1 MGGAVADVVSYTP
14 IGVVIDVA
22 QGNPTAYHPPSPPPP
37 PPPPPACSTYQSG
50 TSELELRGF
59 NPDQVGTRCN
69 NTLSIW
75 LEEKRNLFCSDV
87 NNFGKNPGGSTCI
100 ERNAGQTLA
109 KTYCG
114 GSDRIKTAAACTRE
128 YLGNDAW
135 VQLAT
140 AYCVSDTGKADQW
153 CSCFNVMN
161 GVCDND
167 PNAAGCPEKALSYD
181 PLVAATP
188 QGFKSA
194 WVGREGCYGLVCQE
208 EAGSSKWVLEN
219 ANQNCASP
227 IQICG
232 PAINAENLTASTI
245 NSSCNIGGVTYDED
259 GNPMDKDGDPLP
271 LDEDGNPIY
280 PPENALVALLPSAL
294 RPYLPLSFSDLTGD
308 DTNKKIGAGASSM
321 SSLMSCVCIVVLL
334 LMVTSGGGKSG
345 GPSRFRR

>member
-1 MGGAVADVVSYTP
+1 MGGTAEDVFRATP
-14 IGVVIDVA
+14 IGAAVDAA
-22 QGNPTAYHPPSPPPP
+22 QGNPTIYEEAFNPPSDPT

-50 TSELELRGF
+50 TSESELVSF
-59 NPDQVGTRCN
+59 QVDQPTPGRACT

-75 LEEKRNLFCSDV
+75 LEQKRDIFCSDV
-87 NNFGKNPGGSTCI
+87 NNFGKNPGGGTCI
-100 ERNAGQTLA
+100 ERNAGQALA

-114 GSDRIKTAAACTRE
+114 GSDRIKTAAACTRA
-128 YLGNDAW
+128 YLGDDAW
-135 VQLAT
+135 VLLAT
-140 AYCVSDTGKADQW
+140 TYCQSDTGKADQW

-167 PNAAGCPEKALSYD
+167 PNAAGCAEKALSYD

-259 GNPMDKDGDPLP
+259 GNPMDRDGDPLP

-280 PPENALVALLPSAL
+280 PEEGFFTKYFPTS
-294 RPYLPLSFSDLTGD
+294 LTDFTGGD
-308 DTNKKIGAGASSM
+308 INKKIGPGALCGT
-321 SSLMSCVCIVVLL
+321 SLMSCVCIVVLL
-334 LMVTSGGGKSG
+334 LVMSSGGGKSG

>member
-1 MGGAVADVVSYTP
+1 MGGTAEDVFRATP
-14 IGVVIDVA
+14 IGAAVDAA
-22 QGNPTAYHPPSPPPP
+22 QGNPTIYEEAFNPPSDPT

-50 TSELELRGF
+50 TSESELVSF
-59 NPDQVGTRCN
+59 QVDQPTPGRACT

-75 LEEKRNLFCSDV
+75 LEQKRDIFCSDV
-87 NNFGKNPGGSTCI
+87 NNFGKNPGGGTCI
-100 ERNAGQTLA
+100 ERNAGQALA

-114 GSDRIKTAAACTRE
+114 GSDRIKTAAACTRA
-128 YLGNDAW
+128 YLGDDAW
-135 VQLAT
+135 VLLAT
-140 AYCVSDTGKADQW
+140 TYCQSDTGKADQW

-259 GNPMDKDGDPLP
+259 GNPMDRDGDPLP

-280 PPENALVALLPSAL
+280 PEEGFFTKYFPTS
-294 RPYLPLSFSDLTGD
+294 LTDFTGGD
-308 DTNKKIGAGASSM
+308 INKKIGPGALCGT
-321 SSLMSCVCIVVLL
+321 SLMSCVCIVVLL
-334 LMVTSGGGKSG
+334 LVMSSGGGKSG

>member
-1 MGGAVADVVSYTP
+1 MGGTAEDVFRATP
-14 IGVVIDVA
+14 IGAASDA
-22 QGNPTAYHPPSPPPP
+22 LQGNPTIYEEAFNPPSDPTPT
-37 PPPPPACSTYQSG
+37 PPPACSTYQSG
-50 TSELELRGF
+50 TSELQLRSF
-59 NPDQVGTRCN
+59 NPDQAGTRCN

-75 LEEKRNLFCSDV
+75 LEQKRNLFCSDV

-100 ERNAGQTLA
+100 ERNAGQDLA
-109 KTYCG
+109 KTYCS

-128 YLGNDAW
+128 YLGPDAW

-167 PNAAGCPEKALSYD
+167 PDAAGCPEKALSYD

-188 QGFKSA
+188 QGFKGA

-280 PPENALVALLPSAL
+280 PEEGFFTKYFPTS
-294 RPYLPLSFSDLTGD
+294 LTDFTEGD
-308 DTNKKIGAGASSM
+308 INKKIGPGALCST
-321 SSLMSCVCIVVLL
+321 SLMSCVCIVVLL
-334 LMVTSGGGKSG
+334 MVMSSGGGNSG
-345 GPSRFRR
+345 GSSGFRR

>member
-1 MGGAVADVVSYTP
+1 MGGAAEDVWRATP
-14 IGVVIDVA
+14 IGAASDA
-22 QGNPTAYHPPSPPPP
+22 LQGKPTVYEEWANPPSDPT
-37 PPPPPACSTYQSG
+37 PPPPPACSTYKSG
-50 TSELELRGF
+50 TSESELVGF
-59 NPDQVGTRCN
+59 QVNQTTPGRNCT

-75 LEEKRNLFCSDV
+75 LEQKRDLFCKDV
-87 NNFGKNPGGSTCI
+87 NNFGKNPGGGTCI
-100 ERNAGQTLA
+100 ERNAGQALA
-109 KTYCG
+109 KTYCS

-128 YLGNDAW
+128 YLGDDAW
-135 VQLAT
+135 VLLAT
-140 AYCVSDTGKADQW
+140 AYCESDTGKADQW

-167 PNAAGCPEKALSYD
+167 PNAAGCAEKALSYD

-259 GNPMDKDGDPLP
+259 GNPMDKDGVPLP

-280 PPENALVALLPSAL
+280 PEEGFFTKYFPTS
-294 RPYLPLSFSDLTGD
+294 LTDFTEGD
-308 DTNKKIGAGASSM
+308 INKKIGPGASCM

-334 LMVTSGGGKSG
+334 MVMSSGGGNSG
-345 GPSRFRR
+345 GSSRFRR

>member
-1 MGGAVADVVSYTP
+1 MGGTAEDVFRATP
-14 IGVVIDVA
+14 IGAAVDAA
-22 QGNPTAYHPPSPPPP
+22 QGNPTIYEEAFNPPSDPT

-50 TSELELRGF
+50 TSESELVSF
-59 NPDQVGTRCN
+59 QVDQPTPGRACT

-75 LEEKRNLFCSDV
+75 LEQKRDIFCSDV
-87 NNFGKNPGGSTCI
+87 NNFGKNPGGGTCI
-100 ERNAGQTLA
+100 ERNAGQALA

-114 GSDRIKTAAACTRE
+114 GSDRIKTAAACTRA
-128 YLGNDAW
+128 YLGDDAW
-135 VQLAT
+135 VLLAT
-140 AYCVSDTGKADQW
+140 TYCQSDTGKADQW

-188 QGFKSA
+188 QGFKGA
-194 WVGREGCYGLVCQE
+194 WIGREGCYGLVCQE
-208 EAGSSKWVLEN
+208 EAGSSKWILEN

-245 NSSCNIGGVTYDED
+245 NSKCVIGGVTYDED
-259 GNPMDKDGDPLP
+259 GNPMDRDGDPLP

-280 PPENALVALLPSAL
+280 PEEGFFTKYFPTS
-294 RPYLPLSFSDLTGD
+294 LTDFTGGD
-308 DTNKKIGAGASSM
+308 INKKIGPGALCGT
-321 SSLMSCVCIVVLL
+321 SLMSCVCIVVLL
-334 LMVTSGGGKSG
+334 LVMSSGGGKSG

>member
-1 MGGAVADVVSYTP
+1 MGGAVEDAFSYTP
-14 IGVVIDVA
+14 VGVIVDVA

-50 TSELELRGF
+50 TSESELVGF
-59 NPDQVGTRCN
+59 QVNQTTPGRACT

-75 LEEKRNLFCSDV
+75 LEQKRDLFCKDV
-87 NNFGKNPGGSTCI
+87 NNFGKNPGGGTCI
-100 ERNAGQTLA
+100 ERNFGQDLA

-128 YLGNDAW
+128 YLGNDSW

-188 QGFKSA
+188 KGFKGA
-194 WVGREGCYGLVCQE
+194 WIGREGCYGLVCQE
-208 EAGSSKWVLEN
+208 EAGSSKWILEN

-245 NSSCNIGGVTYDED
+245 NSKCVIGGVTYDED
-259 GNPMDKDGDPLP
+259 GNPMDKDGVPLP

-280 PPENALVALLPSAL
+280 PEEGFFTKYFPTS
-294 RPYLPLSFSDLTGD
+294 LTDFTEGD
-308 DTNKKIGAGASSM
+308 INKKIGPGALCST
-321 SSLMSCVCIVVLL
+321 SLMSCVCIVVLL
-334 LMVTSGGGKSG
+334 MVMSSGGGNSG
-345 GPSRFRR
+345 GSSGFRR

>member
-1 MGGAVADVVSYTP
+1 MGGAVEDVWRATP
-14 IGVVIDVA
+14 VGAAVDAA
-22 QGNPTAYHPPSPPPP
+22 QGNPTIYEEAFNQPSDPT

-50 TSELELRGF
+50 TSESELVSF
-59 NPDQVGTRCN
+59 QVDQPTPGRACT

-75 LEEKRNLFCSDV
+75 LEQKRDIFCSDV
-87 NNFGKNPGGSTCI
+87 NNFGKNPGGGTCI
-100 ERNAGQTLA
+100 ERNAGQALA

-128 YLGNDAW
+128 YLGPDPW

-167 PNAAGCPEKALSYD
+167 PNAAGCAEKALSYD

-188 QGFKSA
+188 QGFKGA
-194 WVGREGCYGLVCQE
+194 WIGREGCYGLVCQE

-280 PPENALVALLPSAL
+280 PEEGFFTKYFPTS
-294 RPYLPLSFSDLTGD
+294 LTDFTEGD
-308 DTNKKIGAGASSM
+308 INKKIGPGALCGT
-321 SSLMSCVCIVVLL
+321 SLMSCVCIVVLL
-334 LMVTSGGGKSG
+334 LVMSSGGGKSG

>member
-100 ERNAGQTLA
+100 ERNAGQALA
-109 KTYCG
+109 KTYCS

-259 GNPMDKDGDPLP
+259 GNPMDRDGDPLP

-280 PPENALVALLPSAL
+280 PEEGFFTKYFPTS
-294 RPYLPLSFSDLTGD
+294 LTDFTGGD
-308 DTNKKIGAGASSM
+308 INKKIGPGALCST
-321 SSLMSCVCIVVLL
+321 SLMSCVCIVVLL
-334 LMVTSGGGKSG
+334 LVMSSGGGKSG

>member
-1 MGGAVADVVSYTP
+1 MGGAVEDAFSYTP
-14 IGVVIDVA
+14 VGVIVDVA
-22 QGNPTAYHPPSPPPP
+22 QGNPTAYHPPPPPP
-37 PPPPPACSTYQSG
+37 PPPPAPACSTYQSG
-50 TSELELRGF
+50 TSESELVGF
-59 NPDQVGTRCN
+59 QVNQTTPGRNCT

-75 LEEKRNLFCSDV
+75 LEQKRDLFCKDV
-87 NNFGKNPGGSTCI
+87 NNFGKNPGGGTCI
-100 ERNAGQTLA
+100 ERNAGQALA
-109 KTYCG
+109 KTYCS

-128 YLGNDAW
+128 YLGPDAW

-188 QGFKSA
+188 QGFKGA
-194 WVGREGCYGLVCQE
+194 WIGREGCYGLVCQE

-280 PPENALVALLPSAL
+280 PEEGFFTKYFPTS
-294 RPYLPLSFSDLTGD
+294 LTDFTEGD
-308 DTNKKIGAGASSM
+308 INKKIGPGALCST
-321 SSLMSCVCIVVLL
+321 SLMSCVCIVVLL
-334 LMVTSGGGKSG
+334 MVMSSGGGNSG
-345 GPSRFRR
+345 GSSGFRR

>member
-1 MGGAVADVVSYTP
+1 MGGAVEDAFSYTP
-14 IGVVIDVA
+14 VGVIVDVA
-22 QGNPTAYHPPSPPPP
+22 QGNPTAYHPPPPPP
-37 PPPPPACSTYQSG
+37 PPPPAPACSTYQSG
-50 TSELELRGF
+50 TSESELVGF
-59 NPDQVGTRCN
+59 QVNQTTPGRNCT

-75 LEEKRNLFCSDV
+75 LEQKRDLFCKDV
-87 NNFGKNPGGSTCI
+87 NNFGKNPGGGTCI
-100 ERNAGQTLA
+100 ERNAGQALA
-109 KTYCG
+109 KTYCS

-128 YLGNDAW
+128 YLGDDAW
-135 VQLAT
+135 VLLAT
-140 AYCVSDTGKADQW
+140 AYCESDTGKADQW

-167 PNAAGCPEKALSYD
+167 PNAAGCAEKALSYD

-188 QGFKSA
+188 QGFKGA
-194 WVGREGCYGLVCQE
+194 WIGREGCYGLVCQE

-259 GNPMDKDGDPLP
+259 GNPMDKDGVPLP

-280 PPENALVALLPSAL
+280 PEEGFFTKYFPTS
-294 RPYLPLSFSDLTGD
+294 LTDFTEGD
-308 DTNKKIGAGASSM
+308 INKKIGPGALCST
-321 SSLMSCVCIVVLL
+321 SLMSCVCIVVLL
-334 LMVTSGGGKSG
+334 MVMSSGGGNSG
-345 GPSRFRR
+345 GSSGFRR